1 MRNPELEKPI
11 SPYASRKFL
20 FSSMVFLVD
29 TALLIGGLITGTIW
43 GQVSV
48 GVVMAYLTG
57 NVAEGF
63 LDKKK

>member
-1 MRNPELEKPI
+1 MQNPGLVKPNN
-11 SPYASRKFL
+11 PYASRKFL

-57 NVAEGF
+57 NVAESF
-63 LDKKK
+63 LDKKR